1 MLRNVIFVAALALL
15 TGVVPV
21 HAATSGVTQ
30 APPPATTPAMTPE
43 EVVKTIA
50 NQLAERLQGHRQEL
64 KGNKQKLV
72 DIIDSVLL
80 PHFDVDFASILV
92 LGQHAREATPEQRAR
107 FAKAFYDSITNRYA
121 EALLDYTRGAVTVL
135 PFKGQLDI
143 RRTIVRTQVKL
154 DSGKTVSVD
163 YAFRKTR
170 QGEWKVYDVIIEGL
184 SYIANYRQQ
193 VDVEIR
199 RIGLN
204 ALIKRLETQGP
215 GALKQMQ
222 SDSNGG

>member
-1 MLRNVIFVAALALL
+1 MLRTVIIVAALVMSAGLL
-15 TGVVPV
+15 PAF
-21 HAATSGVTQ
+21 AASGTSQPGARAQ
-30 APPPATTPAMTPE
+30 TPE
-43 EVVKTIA
+43 QVVESIA
-50 NQLAERLQGHRQEL
+50 DDLAARLKGHREEL
-64 KGNKQKLV
+64 KDNKQKLV

-92 LGQHAREATPEQRAR
+92 LGQHARDASPEQRAR
-107 FAKAFYDSITNRYA
+107 FAKAFYTSITSRYA

-135 PFKGQLDI
+135 PFQGKLDT
-143 RRTIVRTQVKL
+143 RRTIVRTRVKL

-170 QGEWKVYDVIIEGL
+170 DGQWKVYDVIIEGL

-204 ALIKRLETQGP
+204 ALIKRLETQGA

-222 SDSNGG
+222 ADSSGG